1 MDSDKLISNLE
12 NNIYNFYGEKFIEDL
27 ELFSSVITKFE
38 HLAFE
43 NCIFKSISI
52 YDIKNKFMFLK
63 FHNCTFEGEIKILR
77 CNINNLQ
84 FSSLKEIQ
92 KISIIYGHFDNIHID
107 SCNNII
113 DGNIEINEC
122 FINETLDCS
131 NLILKK
137 GQFTLSSN
145 RKNKDTNLNFK
156 TYFKNSTID
165 YLNFSHCKF
174 GHSII
179 FNNFKTLNSIL
190 FDTCEFQNTTFK
202 GMDFG
207 KASNIHNCHFKL
219 YTSFINC
226 KNINETHLKISSCSF
241 SSFSHFNDSKFNRL
255 EISHTTFEKKV
266 SFDSMNVNSINL
278 FQVSFEQGAYF
289 DEIIINNVLNEE
301 YLNNNSKVSEWKRTL
316 RAIKYELQKTDNR
329 IDYNRFRNYEL
340 AAHYKELNWKWN
352 SGFID
357 KSILFVSKISTD
369 YGNSWRKGL
378 RFTLISGLIPFSLFF
393 TLENIKLNI
402 DLSNWQDFLYGYF
415 RFFLITDFKNEYY
428 DAGESIL
435 KFNCFISL
443 FPFII
448 GKIAVAFGLY
458 EMIQSFRKFK
468 A

>member
-27 ELFSSVITKFE
+27 ELFSSVITNFE

-145 RKNKDTNLNFK
+145 RKNKDTNLHFK

-165 YLNFSHCKF
+165 YLNFSNCKF

-241 SSFSHFNDSKFNRL
+241 RSFSHFNDSKFNRL

-278 FQVSFEQGAYF
+278 FQVLFEQGAYF
-289 DEIIINNVLNEE
+289 DDIQIKKINDCDRKTIL
-301 YLNNNSKVSEWKRTL
+301 T
-316 RAIKYELQKTDNR
+316 IKQELQKAENR
-329 IDYNRFRNYEL
+329 IDFSRFRNYEL
-340 AAHYKELNWKWN
+340 IAHYKELSFRHNFKDKFILWATKWSSN
-352 SGFID
+352 
-357 KSILFVSKISTD
+357 
-369 YGNSWRKGL
+369 YGSWTWAFW
-378 RFTLISGLIPFSLFF
+378 FTLIICLVFF
-393 TLENIKLNI
+393 TSYFILENLDKSFN
-402 DLSNWQDFLYGYF
+402 LSNWEDFVYGYF

-428 DAGESIL
+428 QDGESIL
-435 KFNCFISL
+435 KFNCILSL
-443 FPFII
+443 VPFII